1 MTIRFTSVLLI
12 GAEIDVYLK
21 EEQSFTTQ
29 LCKASRF

>member
-21 EEQSFTTQ
+21 EGSFYNPIM
-29 LCKASRF
+29 